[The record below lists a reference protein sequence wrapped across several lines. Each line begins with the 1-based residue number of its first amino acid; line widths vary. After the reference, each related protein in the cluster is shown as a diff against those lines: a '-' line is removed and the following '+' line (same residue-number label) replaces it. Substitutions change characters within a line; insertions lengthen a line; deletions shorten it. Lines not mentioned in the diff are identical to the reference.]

1 MNNMYSKSQIKW
13 SQSAIKL
20 STSSN
25 NMDYVVFQNMIHDL
39 TTTSSTNEQKTNTY
53 KTTNSSTKSTSSTNS
68 TNDDENLLNAI
79 LSDIQNLKH
88 NKAYEEVLS
97 YIQHLFENKR
107 NLITQDIIYEL
118 ADVYFLMQDYQRA
131 FNWIQKFSKQN
142 SKDCRSFL
150 LSAQIYLNLGKKEDA
165 LNTIDTLFKLNI
177 VLSTEQDYKNLDKI
191 IEHLKK
197 IFKTDKLLRR
207 CPSINDY
214 QKKRRYLLKQ
224 QKNTNFS
231 VEHSSDRPKISSTS
245 STNTSITITTEKSQ
259 GAIMPNSPLHQ
270 TINHIW
276 DLQHASNEDIKIL
289 LANNAPKIS
298 ECIMTQVLAYTKK
311 LWLFNYIANVF
322 RLHNDLNSAI
332 YLLRQALLLDD
343 ENDLILANLGYL
355 LYLNQD
361 YVNALT
367 TLNDIKIKD
376 FATLD
381 LIQKCTDFNI
391 SNKK

>member
-1 MNNMYSKSQIKW
+1 MHSKAQIKW

-20 STSSN
+20 SKSSN
-25 NMDYVVFQNMIHDL
+25 NMNYAVFQDMIRDL
-39 TTTSSTNEQKTNTY
+39 TTTSSTNEQNTNAY
-53 KTTNSSTKSTSSTNS
+53 KTSTPSTKTISPSDSTN
-68 TNDDENLLNAI
+68 NNENLLNAI
-79 LSDIQNLKH
+79 LADIKNLKH
-88 NKAYEEVLS
+88 KKAYEEVLS

-142 SKDCRSFL
+142 PKDCRSFL
-150 LSAQIYLNLGKKEDA
+150 LSAQIYLNLGQKEDA

-224 QKNTNFS
+224 QKATNFS
-231 VEHSSDRPKISSTS
+231 VEHSSDKLNGSSNS
-245 STNTSITITTEKSQ
+245 STNTSITTEKSQ
-259 GAIMPNSPLHQ
+259 GAIMPNSPLQQ

-276 DLQHASNEDIKIL
+276 DLQHASDEDINIL

-311 LWLFNYIANVF
+311 LWLFNYIANIF
-322 RLHNDLNSAI
+322 RIHNDLNSAI

-376 FATLD
+376 FSTLD

-391 SNKK
+391 SNKN

>member
-1 MNNMYSKSQIKW
+1 MHSKSQIKW

-20 STSSN
+20 SKSSN
-25 NMDYVVFQNMIHDL
+25 NMNYAVFQDMIRDL
-39 TTTSSTNEQKTNTY
+39 TTISSTNEQDTNAY
-53 KTTNSSTKSTSSTNS
+53 KTSTPSTKTISPSDSTN
-68 TNDDENLLNAI
+68 NNENLLNAI
-79 LSDIQNLKH
+79 LADIKNLKH
-88 NKAYEEVLS
+88 KKSYEEVLS

-142 SKDCRSFL
+142 PKDCRSFL
-150 LSAQIYLNLGKKEDA
+150 LSAQIYLNLGQKEDA

-224 QKNTNFS
+224 QKATNFS
-231 VEHSSDRPKISSTS
+231 VEHSSDKLNGSSTS
-245 STNTSITITTEKSQ
+245 STNTSITTEKSQ
-259 GAIMPNSPLHQ
+259 GAIMPNSPLQQ

-276 DLQHASNEDIKIL
+276 DLHHASDEDINIL

-311 LWLFNYIANVF
+311 LWLFNYIANIF
-322 RLHNDLNSAI
+322 RIHNDLNSAI

-343 ENDLILANLGYL
+343 ENDLILTNLGYL

-361 YVNALT
+361 YINALN

-391 SNKK
+391 SNKN

>member
-1 MNNMYSKSQIKW
+1 MHSKAQIKW

-20 STSSN
+20 SKSSN
-25 NMDYVVFQNMIHDL
+25 NMNYAVFQDMIRDL
-39 TTTSSTNEQKTNTY
+39 TTTSSTNEQNTNAY
-53 KTTNSSTKSTSSTNS
+53 KTSTPSTKTISPSDSTN
-68 TNDDENLLNAI
+68 NNENLLNAI
-79 LSDIQNLKH
+79 LADIKNLKH
-88 NKAYEEVLS
+88 KKAYEEVLS

-142 SKDCRSFL
+142 PKDCRSFL
-150 LSAQIYLNLGKKEDA
+150 LSAQIYLNLGQKEDA

-224 QKNTNFS
+224 QKATNFS
-231 VEHSSDRPKISSTS
+231 VEHSSDKLNGSSNS
-245 STNTSITITTEKSQ
+245 STNTSITTEKSQ
-259 GAIMPNSPLHQ
+259 GAIMPNSPLQQ

-276 DLQHASNEDIKIL
+276 DLQHASDEDINIL

-311 LWLFNYIANVF
+311 LWLFNYIANIF
-322 RLHNDLNSAI
+322 RIHNDLNSAI

-391 SNKK
+391 SNKN

>member
-1 MNNMYSKSQIKW
+1 MHSKAQIKW

-20 STSSN
+20 SKSSN
-25 NMDYVVFQNMIHDL
+25 NMNYAVFQDMIRDL
-39 TTTSSTNEQKTNTY
+39 TTTSSTNEQNTNAY
-53 KTTNSSTKSTSSTNS
+53 KTSTPSTKTISPSDSTN
-68 TNDDENLLNAI
+68 NNENLLNAI
-79 LSDIQNLKH
+79 LADIKNLKH
-88 NKAYEEVLS
+88 KKAYEEVLS

-142 SKDCRSFL
+142 PKDCRSFL

-224 QKNTNFS
+224 QKATNFS
-231 VEHSSDRPKISSTS
+231 VEHSSDKLNGSSNS
-245 STNTSITITTEKSQ
+245 STNTSITTEKSQ
-259 GAIMPNSPLHQ
+259 GAIMPNSPLQQ

-276 DLQHASNEDIKIL
+276 DLQHASDEDINIL

-311 LWLFNYIANVF
+311 LWLFNYIANIF
-322 RLHNDLNSAI
+322 RIHNDLNSAI

>member
-1 MNNMYSKSQIKW
+1 MNNMHSKAQIKW

-20 STSSN
+20 SKSSN
-25 NMDYVVFQNMIHDL
+25 NMNYAVFQDMIRDL
-39 TTTSSTNEQKTNTY
+39 TTTSSTNEQNTNAY
-53 KTTNSSTKSTSSTNS
+53 KTSTPSTKTISPSDSTN
-68 TNDDENLLNAI
+68 NNENLLNAI
-79 LSDIQNLKH
+79 LADIKNLKH
-88 NKAYEEVLS
+88 KKAYEEVLS

-142 SKDCRSFL
+142 PKDCRSFL
-150 LSAQIYLNLGKKEDA
+150 LSAQIYLNLGQKEDA

-224 QKNTNFS
+224 QKATNFS
-231 VEHSSDRPKISSTS
+231 VEHSSDKLNGSSNS
-245 STNTSITITTEKSQ
+245 STNTSITTEKSQ
-259 GAIMPNSPLHQ
+259 GAIMPNSPLQQ

-276 DLQHASNEDIKIL
+276 DLQHASDEDINIL

-311 LWLFNYIANVF
+311 LWLFNYIANIF
-322 RLHNDLNSAI
+322 RIHNDLNSAI

-391 SNKK
+391 SNKN

>member
-1 MNNMYSKSQIKW
+1 MNNMHSKAQIKW

-20 STSSN
+20 SKSSN
-25 NMDYVVFQNMIHDL
+25 NMNYAVFQDMIRDL
-39 TTTSSTNEQKTNTY
+39 TTTSSTNEQNTNAY
-53 KTTNSSTKSTSSTNS
+53 KTSTPSTKTISPSDSTN
-68 TNDDENLLNAI
+68 NNENLLNAI
-79 LSDIQNLKH
+79 LADIKNLKH
-88 NKAYEEVLS
+88 KKAYEEVLS

-142 SKDCRSFL
+142 PKDCRSFL
-150 LSAQIYLNLGKKEDA
+150 LSAQIYLNLGQKEDA

-224 QKNTNFS
+224 QKATNFS
-231 VEHSSDRPKISSTS
+231 VEHSSDKLNGSSNS
-245 STNTSITITTEKSQ
+245 STNTSITTEKSQ
-259 GAIMPNSPLHQ
+259 GAIMPNSPLQQ

-276 DLQHASNEDIKIL
+276 DLQHASDEDINIL

-311 LWLFNYIANVF
+311 LWLFNYIANIF
-322 RLHNDLNSAI
+322 RIHNDLNSAI

-376 FATLD
+376 FSTLD

-391 SNKK
+391 SNKN

>member
-1 MNNMYSKSQIKW
+1 MHSKSQIKW

-20 STSSN
+20 SKSSN
-25 NMDYVVFQNMIHDL
+25 NMNYAVFQDMIRDL
-39 TTTSSTNEQKTNTY
+39 TTTSSTNKQNTNAY
-53 KTTNSSTKSTSSTNS
+53 KTSTPSNKTISPSDSTN
-68 TNDDENLLNAI
+68 NNENLLNAI
-79 LSDIQNLKH
+79 LADIKNLKH
-88 NKAYEEVLS
+88 KKAYEEVLS

-142 SKDCRSFL
+142 PKDCRSFL
-150 LSAQIYLNLGKKEDA
+150 LSAQIYLNLGQKEDA

-177 VLSTEQDYKNLDKI
+177 VLSTEQNYKNLDKI

-224 QKNTNFS
+224 QKATNFS
-231 VEHSSDRPKISSTS
+231 VEHSSDKLNGSSNS
-245 STNTSITITTEKSQ
+245 STNTSITTEKSQ
-259 GAIMPNSPLHQ
+259 GAIMPNLPLQQ

-276 DLQHASNEDIKIL
+276 DLHHASDEDINIL

-311 LWLFNYIANVF
+311 LWLFNYIANIF
-322 RLHNDLNSAI
+322 RIHNDLNSAI

-343 ENDLILANLGYL
+343 ENDLILTNLGYL

-361 YVNALT
+361 YINALN

-391 SNKK
+391 SNKN

>member
-1 MNNMYSKSQIKW
+1 MHSKSQIKW

-20 STSSN
+20 PQSSN
-25 NMDYVVFQNMIHDL
+25 NINYVVFQNMIRDL
-39 TTTSSTNEQKTNTY
+39 TTTNPSDEQTTNVYN
-53 KTTNSSTKSTSSTNS
+53 TTNSSIKSTTSSDS
-68 TNDDENLLNAI
+68 SNDNENLLNSI
-79 LSDIQNLKH
+79 LSDIKNLKH
-88 NKAYEEVLS
+88 KQAYEEVLS

-118 ADVYFLMQDYQRA
+118 AEVYFLMKDYQRA

-142 SKDCRSFL
+142 PKDCRSFL
-150 LSAQIYLNLGKKEDA
+150 LSAQIYLDLGKKDEA

-177 VLSTEQDYKNLDKI
+177 ALSTEQDYNNLDKI

-224 QKNTNFS
+224 HKATNFS
-231 VEHSSDRPKISSTS
+231 VAHSSDRPKGSSTS
-245 STNTSITITTEKSQ
+245 SANTSNTITTEKAQ

-276 DLQHASNEDIKIL
+276 DFQHASDEDSKIL
-289 LANNAPKIS
+289 LANNATKIS
-298 ECIMTQVLAYTKK
+298 ECIMTQILAYTKK
-311 LWLFNYIANVF
+311 LWLFNYIANIF
-322 RLHNDLNSAI
+322 RIHNDLNSAI

-391 SNKK
+391 SNKN

>member
-1 MNNMYSKSQIKW
+1 MNNMHSKAQIKW

-20 STSSN
+20 SKSSN
-25 NMDYVVFQNMIHDL
+25 NMNYAVFQDMIRDL
-39 TTTSSTNEQKTNTY
+39 TTTSSTNEQNTNAY
-53 KTTNSSTKSTSSTNS
+53 KISTPSTKTISPSDSTN
-68 TNDDENLLNAI
+68 NNENLLNAI
-79 LSDIQNLKH
+79 LADIKNLKH
-88 NKAYEEVLS
+88 KKAYEEVLS

-142 SKDCRSFL
+142 PKDCRSFL
-150 LSAQIYLNLGKKEDA
+150 LSAQIYLNLGQKEDA

-224 QKNTNFS
+224 QKATNFS
-231 VEHSSDRPKISSTS
+231 VEHSSDKLNGSSNS
-245 STNTSITITTEKSQ
+245 STNTSITTEKSQ
-259 GAIMPNSPLHQ
+259 GAIMPNSPLQQ

-276 DLQHASNEDIKIL
+276 DLQHASDEDINIL

-311 LWLFNYIANVF
+311 LWLFNYIANIF
-322 RLHNDLNSAI
+322 RIHNDLNSAI

-343 ENDLILANLGYL
+343 ENDLILTNLGYL

-361 YVNALT
+361 YINALN

-391 SNKK
+391 SNKN

>member
-1 MNNMYSKSQIKW
+1 MNNMHSKSQIKW

-20 STSSN
+20 SKSSN
-25 NMDYVVFQNMIHDL
+25 NMNYAVFQDMIRDL
-39 TTTSSTNEQKTNTY
+39 TTISSTNEQDTNAY
-53 KTTNSSTKSTSSTNS
+53 KTSTPSNKTISPSDSTN
-68 TNDDENLLNAI
+68 NNENLLNAI
-79 LSDIQNLKH
+79 LADIKNLKH
-88 NKAYEEVLS
+88 KKAYEEVLS

-142 SKDCRSFL
+142 PKDCRSFL
-150 LSAQIYLNLGKKEDA
+150 LSAQIYLNLGQKEDA

-224 QKNTNFS
+224 QKATNFS
-231 VEHSSDRPKISSTS
+231 VEHSSDKLNGSSTS
-245 STNTSITITTEKSQ
+245 STNTSITTEKSQ
-259 GAIMPNSPLHQ
+259 GAIMPNSPLQQ

-276 DLQHASNEDIKIL
+276 DLHHASDEDINIL

-311 LWLFNYIANVF
+311 LWLFNYIANIF
-322 RLHNDLNSAI
+322 RIHNDLNSAI

-343 ENDLILANLGYL
+343 ENDLILTNLGYL

-361 YVNALT
+361 YINALN

-391 SNKK
+391 SNKN

>member
-1 MNNMYSKSQIKW
+1 MHSKTQIKW

-20 STSSN
+20 SKSSN
-25 NMDYVVFQNMIHDL
+25 NMNYAVFQDMIRDL
-39 TTTSSTNEQKTNTY
+39 TTTSSTNEQNTNAY
-53 KTTNSSTKSTSSTNS
+53 KTSTPSTKTISPSDSTN
-68 TNDDENLLNAI
+68 NNENLLNAI
-79 LSDIQNLKH
+79 LADIKNLKH
-88 NKAYEEVLS
+88 KKAYEEVLS

-142 SKDCRSFL
+142 PKDCRSFL
-150 LSAQIYLNLGKKEDA
+150 LSAQIYLNLGQKEDA

-224 QKNTNFS
+224 QKATNFS
-231 VEHSSDRPKISSTS
+231 VEHSSDKLNGSSNS
-245 STNTSITITTEKSQ
+245 STNTSITTEKSQ
-259 GAIMPNSPLHQ
+259 GAIMPNSPLQQ

-276 DLQHASNEDIKIL
+276 DLQHASDEDINIL

-311 LWLFNYIANVF
+311 LWLFNYIANIF
-322 RLHNDLNSAI
+322 RIHNDLNSAI

-343 ENDLILANLGYL
+343 ENDLILTNLGYL

>member
-1 MNNMYSKSQIKW
+1 MNNMHSKAQIKW

-20 STSSN
+20 SKSSN
-25 NMDYVVFQNMIHDL
+25 NMNYAVFQDMIRDL
-39 TTTSSTNEQKTNTY
+39 TTTSSTNEQNTNAY
-53 KTTNSSTKSTSSTNS
+53 KTSTPSTKTISPSDSTN
-68 TNDDENLLNAI
+68 NNENLLNAI
-79 LSDIQNLKH
+79 LADIKNLKH
-88 NKAYEEVLS
+88 KKAYEEVLS

-142 SKDCRSFL
+142 PKDCRSFL

-224 QKNTNFS
+224 QKATNFS
-231 VEHSSDRPKISSTS
+231 VEHSSDKLNGSSNS
-245 STNTSITITTEKSQ
+245 STNTSITTEKSQ
-259 GAIMPNSPLHQ
+259 GAIMPNSPLQQ

-276 DLQHASNEDIKIL
+276 DLQHASDEDINIL

-311 LWLFNYIANVF
+311 LWLFNYIANIF
-322 RLHNDLNSAI
+322 RIHNDLNSAI

>member
-1 MNNMYSKSQIKW
+1 MHSKAQIKW

-20 STSSN
+20 SKSSN
-25 NMDYVVFQNMIHDL
+25 NMNYAVFQDMIRDL
-39 TTTSSTNEQKTNTY
+39 TTTSSTNEQNTNAY
-53 KTTNSSTKSTSSTNS
+53 KTSTPSTKTISPSDSTN
-68 TNDDENLLNAI
+68 NNENLLNAI
-79 LSDIQNLKH
+79 LADIKNLKH
-88 NKAYEEVLS
+88 KKAYEEVLS

-142 SKDCRSFL
+142 PKDCRSFL
-150 LSAQIYLNLGKKEDA
+150 LSAQIYLNLGQKEDA

-224 QKNTNFS
+224 QKATNFS
-231 VEHSSDRPKISSTS
+231 VEHSSDKLNGSSNS
-245 STNTSITITTEKSQ
+245 STNTSITTEKSQ
-259 GAIMPNSPLHQ
+259 GAIMPNSPLQQ

-276 DLQHASNEDIKIL
+276 DLQHASDEDINIL

-311 LWLFNYIANVF
+311 LWLFNYIANIF
-322 RLHNDLNSAI
+322 RIHNDLNSAI

-361 YVNALT
+361 YVNALN

-391 SNKK
+391 SNKN

>member
-1 MNNMYSKSQIKW
+1 MHSKAQIKW

-20 STSSN
+20 SKSSN
-25 NMDYVVFQNMIHDL
+25 NMNYAVFQDMIRDL
-39 TTTSSTNEQKTNTY
+39 TTTSSTNEQNTNAY
-53 KTTNSSTKSTSSTNS
+53 KTSTPSTKTISPSDSTN
-68 TNDDENLLNAI
+68 NNENLLNAI
-79 LSDIQNLKH
+79 LADIKNLKH
-88 NKAYEEVLS
+88 KKAYEEVLS

-142 SKDCRSFL
+142 PKDCRSFL
-150 LSAQIYLNLGKKEDA
+150 LSAQIYLNLGQKEDA

-224 QKNTNFS
+224 QKATNFS
-231 VEHSSDRPKISSTS
+231 VEHSSDKLNGSSNS
-245 STNTSITITTEKSQ
+245 STNTSITTEKSQ
-259 GAIMPNSPLHQ
+259 GAIMPNSPLQQ

-311 LWLFNYIANVF
+311 LWLFNYIANIF
-322 RLHNDLNSAI
+322 RIHNDLNSAI

-361 YVNALT
+361 YVNALN

-391 SNKK
+391 SNKN

>member
-1 MNNMYSKSQIKW
+1 MHSKTQIKW

-25 NMDYVVFQNMIHDL
+25 NMNYAVFQDMIRDL
-39 TTTSSTNEQKTNTY
+39 TTTSSTNEQNTNAY
-53 KTTNSSTKSTSSTNS
+53 KTSTPSTKTISPSDSTN
-68 TNDDENLLNAI
+68 NNENLLNAI
-79 LSDIQNLKH
+79 LADIKNLKH
-88 NKAYEEVLS
+88 KKAYEEVLS

-142 SKDCRSFL
+142 PKDCRSFL
-150 LSAQIYLNLGKKEDA
+150 LSAQIYLNLGQKEDA

-224 QKNTNFS
+224 QKATNFS
-231 VEHSSDRPKISSTS
+231 VEHSSDKLNGSSNS
-245 STNTSITITTEKSQ
+245 SINTSITTEKSQ
-259 GAIMPNSPLHQ
+259 GAIMPNSPLQQ

-276 DLQHASNEDIKIL
+276 DLQHASDEDINIL

-311 LWLFNYIANVF
+311 LWLFNYIANIF
-322 RLHNDLNSAI
+322 RIHNDLNSAI

-343 ENDLILANLGYL
+343 ENDLILTNLGYL

-361 YVNALT
+361 YINALN

-391 SNKK
+391 SNKN

>member
-1 MNNMYSKSQIKW
+1 MNNMHSKAQIKW

-20 STSSN
+20 SKSSN
-25 NMDYVVFQNMIHDL
+25 NMNYAVFQDMIRDL
-39 TTTSSTNEQKTNTY
+39 TTTSSTNEQNTNAY
-53 KTTNSSTKSTSSTNS
+53 KTSTPSTKTISPSDSTN
-68 TNDDENLLNAI
+68 NNENLLNAI
-79 LSDIQNLKH
+79 LADIKNLKH
-88 NKAYEEVLS
+88 KKAYEEVLS

-142 SKDCRSFL
+142 PKDCRSFL
-150 LSAQIYLNLGKKEDA
+150 LSAQIYLNLGQKEDA

-224 QKNTNFS
+224 QKATNFS
-231 VEHSSDRPKISSTS
+231 VEHSSDKLNGSSNS
-245 STNTSITITTEKSQ
+245 STNTSITTEKSQ
-259 GAIMPNSPLHQ
+259 GAIMPNSPLQQ

-276 DLQHASNEDIKIL
+276 DLQHASDEDINIL

-311 LWLFNYIANVF
+311 LWLFNYIANIF
-322 RLHNDLNSAI
+322 RIHNDLNSAI

-343 ENDLILANLGYL
+343 ENDLILTNLGYL

-361 YVNALT
+361 YINALN

-391 SNKK
+391 SNKN

>member
-1 MNNMYSKSQIKW
+1 MHSKAQIKW

-20 STSSN
+20 SKSSN
-25 NMDYVVFQNMIHDL
+25 NMNYAVFQDMIRDL
-39 TTTSSTNEQKTNTY
+39 TTTSSTNEQNTNAY
-53 KTTNSSTKSTSSTNS
+53 KTSTPSTKTISPSDSTN
-68 TNDDENLLNAI
+68 NNENLLNAI
-79 LSDIQNLKH
+79 LADIKNLKH
-88 NKAYEEVLS
+88 KKAYEEVLS

-142 SKDCRSFL
+142 PKDCRSFL
-150 LSAQIYLNLGKKEDA
+150 LSAQIYLNLGQKEDA

-224 QKNTNFS
+224 QKATNFS
-231 VEHSSDRPKISSTS
+231 VEHSSDKLNGSSNS
-245 STNTSITITTEKSQ
+245 STNTSITTEKSQ
-259 GAIMPNSPLHQ
+259 GAIMPNSPLQQ

-276 DLQHASNEDIKIL
+276 DLQHASDEDINIL

-311 LWLFNYIANVF
+311 LWLFNYIANIF
-322 RLHNDLNSAI
+322 RIHNDLNSAI

-343 ENDLILANLGYL
+343 ENDLILTNLGYL

-361 YVNALT
+361 YINALN

-391 SNKK
+391 SNKN

>member
-1 MNNMYSKSQIKW
+1 MHSKSQIKW

-20 STSSN
+20 SKSSN
-25 NMDYVVFQNMIHDL
+25 NMNYAVFQDMIRDL
-39 TTTSSTNEQKTNTY
+39 TTISSTNEQDTNAY
-53 KTTNSSTKSTSSTNS
+53 KTSTSSTKTISPSDS
-68 TNDDENLLNAI
+68 TNNNENLLNAI
-79 LSDIQNLKH
+79 LADIKNLKH
-88 NKAYEEVLS
+88 KKAYEEVLS

-142 SKDCRSFL
+142 PKDCRSFL
-150 LSAQIYLNLGKKEDA
+150 LSAQIYLNLGQKEDA

-224 QKNTNFS
+224 QKATNFS
-231 VEHSSDRPKISSTS
+231 VEHSSDKLNGSSNS
-245 STNTSITITTEKSQ
+245 STNTSITTEKSQ
-259 GAIMPNSPLHQ
+259 GAIMPNSPLQQ

-276 DLQHASNEDIKIL
+276 DLQHASDEDINIL

-311 LWLFNYIANVF
+311 LWLFNYIANIF
-322 RLHNDLNSAI
+322 RIHNDLNSAI

-343 ENDLILANLGYL
+343 ENDLILTNLGYL

-361 YVNALT
+361 YINALN

-391 SNKK
+391 SNKN